1 MHYKGILLAGG
12 NGTRLHPMTSV
23 VSKQLLPIYNKPMI
37 YYPLSTLMLAGIRE
51 VLIITRPEDL
61 TAFSNL
67 LGDGS
72 QWGMQ
77 IEYKAQLKPDG
88 IAQGLLLGEKFL
100 SGAGCVFV
108 LGDNI
113 FYGAGMSGF
122 LQSAI
127 EKNSGAT
134 IFSYAV
140 NDPGRYGVVEFD
152 DNDEISK
159 LVEKPSN
166 PPSNQAVTGLYI
178 FDDTASIRAR
188 SLKKSARGELEIV
201 DLLNMYLADRLMECA
216 RFQRGVAWLDTGTPE
231 SLLEASLFV
240 ETVEK
245 RQGYKIACLEEIAL
259 LNNWISRTQIENII
273 TSNPSSSNSVYLQG
287 VIAK

>member
-12 NGTRLHPMTSV
+12 SGTRLHPMTAV
-23 VSKQLLPIYNKPMI
+23 VSKQLLPIFDKPMI
-37 YYPLSTLMLAGIRE
+37 YYPLSILMLAGIRD
-51 VLIITRPEDL
+51 VLIITRPDDQA
-61 TAFSNL
+61 TFYNL
-67 LGDGS
+67 LGDGGR
-72 QWGMQ
+72 WGLR
-77 IEYKAQLKPDG
+77 IEYKIQLKPEG
-88 IAQGLLLGEKFL
+88 IAQGLLLGEEFL
-100 SGAGCVFV
+100 SDSGCVFI

-122 LQSAI
+122 LKSAI

-140 NDPGRYGVVEFD
+140 SDPERYGVVEF
-152 DNDEISK
+152 NNNNEVSR
-159 LVEKPSN
+159 LVEKPTK

-178 FDDTASIRAR
+178 LDKEAAIRTK
-188 SLKKSARGELEIV
+188 LVKKSARGELEIV
-201 DLLNMYLADRLMECA
+201 DLLNMYLADQQLKCRK
-216 RFQRGVAWLDTGTPE
+216 FQRGVAWLDTGTPA

-259 LNNWISRTQIENII
+259 FNNWISEAKIEKVIAE
-273 TSNPSSSNSVYLQG
+273 NPSSSISHYLKG
-287 VIAK
+287 LIEK